1 MKNMDEIISS
11 LVEFNKQNKAVLQL
25 KNEQCA
31 DLQSKLEDALKNVA
45 NLENDMQE
53 IVYEK
58 KNIELELAKAR
69 QTIEFLQEEKQSF
82 LKVSHIVAL
91 EKENAKLKAE
101 LENTKKTKNVEPF
114 LYEKKIKGIVYLIDD
129 KMNIHTKEPDGARG
143 QCVGR
148 LEKVGDKTKAV
159 WN

>member
-1 MKNMDEIISS
+1 MDEIIS
-11 LVEFNKQNKAVLQL
+11 LLNEFNKNNKYDLDNWNERCTSLQKQL
-25 KNEQCA
+25 
-31 DLQSKLEDALKNVA
+31 DDALQ
-45 NLENDMQE
+45 ENTKLKTN
-53 IVYEK
+53 IVEMISD
-58 KNIELELAKAR
+58 NNAIVLELQKAK

-101 LENTKKTKNVEPF
+101 LESSKRSKNVEPF

-129 KMNIHTKEPDGARG
+129 KMNIHAKEPDGARG

-159 WN
+159 WI